1 MNEIRSIDELLDREF
16 SSEEEIEEFVS
27 SLSKEERVMIKL
39 YQEEKER
46 LKAQSRDTQLGQSYT
61 LVIPGNNQNGNN
73 NTKKKKPI
81 NIGTIGYVG
90 TGREKITLKAIQ
102 ILDESKL
109 NNTRDDTTRLDQ
121 GKTYIF
127 KIN

>member
-39 YQEEKER
+39 YQEEIER

-61 LVIPGNNQNGNN
+61 LVIPGNN

-102 ILDESKL
+102 ILDESKP

-121 GKTYIF
+121 GKPYIF

>member
-1 MNEIRSIDELLDREF
+1 ME
-16 SSEEEIEEFVS
+16 
-27 SLSKEERVMIKL
+27 
-39 YQEEKER
+39 
-46 LKAQSRDTQLGQSYT
+46 
-61 LVIPGNNQNGNN
+61 NN

-102 ILDESKL
+102 ILDESKP

-121 GKTYIF
+121 GKPYIF